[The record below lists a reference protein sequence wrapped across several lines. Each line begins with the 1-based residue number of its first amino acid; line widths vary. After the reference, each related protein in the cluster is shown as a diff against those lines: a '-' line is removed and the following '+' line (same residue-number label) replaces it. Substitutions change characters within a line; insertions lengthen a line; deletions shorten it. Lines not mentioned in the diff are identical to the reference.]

1 MQEGEKVGFEVFE
14 LKNRDTDH
22 LSSYPPHEY
31 KVGIVNLL
39 PVQYEGDP
47 TRNEKVGSWKKNLGI
62 KSLTVVLLDGISS
75 IIHTENREMLNII
88 KSNIYSS

>member
-1 MQEGEKVGFEVFE
+1 MQEGEKAGFEVFE

-22 LSSYPPHEY
+22 LSPYHSNKY

-47 TRNEKVGSWKKNLGI
+47 TTNKKVRSRKKMSSKKLGI
-62 KSLTVVLLDGISS
+62 KSLTVGLPL
-75 IIHTENREMLNII
+75 
-88 KSNIYSS
+88 

>member
-47 TRNEKVGSWKKNLGI
+47 TTNKKVRSRKLENLGI
-62 KSLTVVLLDGISS
+62 KSLTPAQAAIQL
-75 IIHTENREMLNII
+75 
-88 KSNIYSS
+88 YSQWIG